1 MTMMKMTKVMK
12 MMIEE
17 MTRRRRRRI
26 TMMWS

>member
-12 MMIEE
+12 RMMEE
-17 MTRRRRRRI
+17 LTRRRRRI